1 MQSANRCAVLL
12 AATGWAGDS
21 GWGQTDSEA
30 LCVADSLIPGVKQP
44 SCVAD
49 RPLMQTAVTC
59 GSVALHG
66 GVLIEPFKEGNY
78 PELYVG

>member
-1 MQSANRCAVLL
+1 VQSANQRAVLL
-12 AATGWAGDS
+12 AATQWVGDS

-30 LCVADSLIPGVKQP
+30 LCVADSLVPGVQQP

-59 GSVALHG
+59 GSVPLHD
-66 GVLIEPFKEGNY
+66 GVLN
-78 PELYVG
+78 